1 MQATR
6 QRILEILKERGE
18 ATIEELGEALD
29 LTSVTVRH
37 HLDILRG
44 EGLVEV
50 PEVRRRATPGRPQYV
65 YILTE
70 AASDFFPKNYGSFA
84 SLMIAEIRNRYG
96 PAELDSILQGMAKRI
111 EKDAPG
117 LVDGRF
123 EERLARVVDLLNA
136 RGYIARWEKNDDG
149 YSLRTNN
156 CPYRDV
162 SRDHTEVCLMDMT
175 LISDFLGLIPERISW
190 TAAGENSC
198 VYHIPFQMIPPS

>member
-18 ATIEELGEALD
+18 ATIEELGEALG

-50 PEVRRRATPGRPQYV
+50 PEVRRRTTPGRPQYV

-70 AASDFFPKNYGSFA
+70 AAGDFFPKNYASFA
-84 SLMIAEIRNRYG
+84 SLMISEVRDRYG
-96 PAELDSILQGMAKRI
+96 AAELDSILQGMARRM
-111 EKDAPG
+111 EKGKPG
-117 LVDGRF
+117 PLGGW
-123 EERLARVVDLLNA
+123 EERLAYVVGFLND
-136 RGYIARWEKNDDG
+136 RGYIANWEKNDDG
-149 YSLRTNN
+149 YFLHTTN

-162 SRDHTEVCLMDMT
+162 SRDHTEVCMMDMT
-175 LISDFLGLIPERISW
+175 LISDFLGLVPERISW
-190 TAAGENSC
+190 TVAGENSC
-198 VYHIPFQMIPPS
+198 TYHVPLGLPQ